1 MYTILTADN
10 ADDLAEKVEGY
21 LKEVSSAVLLGPPQ
35 ADFSPRGD
43 IAFWWQAITSR
54 EFLK

>member
-21 LKEVSSAVLLGPPQ
+21 LEEVSSAVLLGPPQ
-35 ADFSPRGD
+35 ADFSPGGD